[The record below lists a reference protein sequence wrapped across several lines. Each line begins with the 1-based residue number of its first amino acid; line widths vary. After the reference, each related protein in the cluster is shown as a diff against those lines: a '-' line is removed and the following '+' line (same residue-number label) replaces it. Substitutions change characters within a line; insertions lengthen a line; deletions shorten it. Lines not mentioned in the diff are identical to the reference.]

1 MKSKA
6 TNIKK
11 GIVHVKKLTCKV
23 VDSEYN
29 KTVIFDTY
37 THDINSKNFKICK
50 RYTFD
55 RFGYTITN
63 EAAND
68 RNLILGIRKRLN
80 NTFKDF
86 NFSTTDIILNK

>member
-1 MKSKA
+1 MKSKPSKI
-6 TNIKK
+6 NKD
-11 GIVHVKKLTCKV
+11 IVYVNKLTCKV
-23 VDSEYN
+23 VDDKYN

-37 THDINSKNFKICK
+37 AHDNNGEKFKICK

-80 NTFKDF
+80 DTFKDF